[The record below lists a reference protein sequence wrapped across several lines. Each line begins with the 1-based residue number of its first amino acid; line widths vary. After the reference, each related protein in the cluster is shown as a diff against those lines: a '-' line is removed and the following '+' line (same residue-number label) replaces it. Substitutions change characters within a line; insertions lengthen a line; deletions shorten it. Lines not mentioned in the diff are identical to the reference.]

1 MFRIGEHEI
10 SINLH
15 VLITTLYHVGYS
27 GGRDGTV
34 ITYFSFNVT
43 VEEKTNH

>member
-15 VLITTLYHVGYS
+15 VFIAIYRVGYS
-27 GGRDGTV
+27 VSRHGTV
-34 ITYFSFNVT
+34 VAYFSFNVT
-43 VEEKTNH
+43 I